1 MLINVWVKDKQ
12 SGEIHQ
18 VGTDVHDSLNT
29 MDGKI
34 VYFNLQN
41 GDGSGFDDSGY
52 EIVNPPDMD
61 AYIAVT
67 QEQLYLNKELVH
79 KDLMKRLMAEG
90 K

>member
-41 GDGSGFDDSGY
+41 GDGSGFNDSGY